1 MIRAFFILSK
11 TIYVL
16 FRLHLSLQYR
26 TLSQS
31 FRHFFLQVK
40 ALPHVLQ
47 IFSGFVVVINL
58 KLLGGNFF
66 E

>member
-40 ALPHVLQ
+40 GLPQVLQ
-47 IFSGFVVVINL
+47 IFSGFIVIFNL
-58 KLLGGNFF
+58 ELWRDLIFF
-66 E
+66 